1 MKTVKIINPYAL
13 QILDFDSNEKEKIAE
28 CAKNAVMW
36 AENRLAL
43 ENFNCAH
50 MTVEIF
56 KKYFGIHFSDEM
68 GGKMENMTGLSTA
81 VTENPHCRELAK
93 NVDYICHECYAREY
107 LEFKKE
113 PEKAYI
119 RNGRILQN
127 AVIPVMFW
135 PYIFSDLFRIE
146 SFGDCANA
154 TQATNY
160 LNLAFKNSEENN
172 TCIFTVFSKAMA
184 FYAMAIKQTGKP
196 ENMIFVQSSPCL
208 NKAVK
213 PAFDFIDKVFTVY
226 TKEYA
231 ALNNIKITC
240 GGYKCIF
247 CRACYKK
254 TDSVQYVN
262 ELLKSDQTIVKGIV
276 NSIIKLINEIN
287 TFSSA
292 AAAAELNNDK
302 KTANRENRKLV
313 KRLEKFSAEYPDYVK
328 YKDLLVA

>member
-13 QILDFDSNEKEKIAE
+13 QILEYNSSEKQEIAE
-28 CAKNAVMW
+28 CAKNAVEW
-36 AENRLAL
+36 AVNRLTL
-43 ENFNCAH
+43 ENFNTKH

-56 KKYFGIHFSDEM
+56 KKYFGIHFSDSM
-68 GGKMENMTGLSTA
+68 TGKMENVHGISTA

-93 NVDYICHECYAREY
+93 NPLYICHECYAAEY
-107 LEFKKE
+107 LKVKKE

-127 AVIPVMFW
+127 AIISKEFW

-160 LNLAFKNSEENN
+160 LNLAFKNSDENN

-208 NKAVK
+208 NKAIK
-213 PAFDFIDKVFTVY
+213 PAFNFIDKVFTVY

-231 ALNNIKITC
+231 AEHGIKITC

-254 TDSVQYVN
+254 TGSVQYVN
-262 ELLKSDQTIVKGIV
+262 ELLKSDQTIIKGIV
-276 NSIIKLINEIN
+276 NTVIKLNNEIAEI
-287 TFSSA
+287 SSKA
-292 AAAAELNNDK
+292 ANAELSNDIK
-302 KTANRENRKLV
+302 AANRENKKLV
-313 KRLEKFSAEYPDYVK
+313 NRLNKFSAEYPDFVK